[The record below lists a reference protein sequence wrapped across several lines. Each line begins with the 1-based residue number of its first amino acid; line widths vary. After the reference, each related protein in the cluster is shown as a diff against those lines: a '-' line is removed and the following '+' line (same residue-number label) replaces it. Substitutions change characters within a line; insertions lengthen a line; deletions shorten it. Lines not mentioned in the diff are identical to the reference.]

1 MGQKERCN
9 LSDTGKRKEYICAH
23 SLAEIFFTG
32 FVEDIVTYLEMSDVC
47 IAPLRVGCGVKVK
60 IMEYLIHGKPIVAT
74 SIGAEG
80 LESIISNLNQEFVR
94 FVPLK
99 DFPETLLDMVSYVR
113 KRKPNDVQVD
123 PEIFVE
129 SFKEKIAETFDYVR
143 KI

>member
-1 MGQKERCN
+1 
-9 LSDTGKRKEYICAH
+9 
-23 SLAEIFFTG
+23 
-32 FVEDIVTYLEMSDVC
+32 
-47 IAPLRVGCGVKVK
+47 
-60 IMEYLIHGKPIVAT
+60 MEYLIHGKPIVAT